1 MIQQDDIQKSIEKLT
16 HFASEHGFNV
26 KFDVDSDGDF
36 FYPTSKRIVIKN
48 DDREDKTKLFYLLHE
63 IGHMLTHLKKEE
75 WKLYNLRYTLDDDID
90 DEKSFN
96 ESWYQCAT
104 LSEEHTAWSNG
115 KKLIKDFDIK
125 LNIEEYE
132 NEWSD
137 ALKDYIT
144 QAYRALNK

>member
-1 MIQQDDIQKSIEKLT
+1 MNQQNDIQNSIEKLT

-26 KFDVDSDGDF
+26 TFDANSDGDF
-36 FYPTSKRIVIKN
+36 FYPTSKRIVIR
-48 DDREDKTKLFYLLHE
+48 DDERDVKIKLFYLLHE
-63 IGHMLTHLKKEE
+63 TGHMLTHLKKEE

-96 ESWYQCAT
+96 ESRYQCAT